1 MSPRIDKAR
10 MSCGSRVKRL
20 PEAPPGGLLTW
31 HPTEFGRRSA
41 CERYRI
47 IFKSKGWQL
56 LDANWDP
63 LAEPTDMQS
72 AMLIA
77 ERLARLARPRQ

>member
-1 MSPRIDKAR
+1 

-20 PEAPPGGLLTW
+20 PQPPAGGSLTW
-31 HPTEFGRRSA
+31 HPTEFGRRTA

-47 IFKSKGWQL
+47 VFKGGGWQL
-56 LDANWDP
+56 LDADWNP
-63 LAEPTDMQS
+63 LADPTDMAS

-77 ERLARLARPRQ
+77 ERLARLAHPRQ